1 MTTTERTS
9 SEHGPGDDPRRG
21 ESEDER
27 LDRNTNELVG
37 EVRVAAVGIQ
47 VLFAFL
53 LVVPFN
59 KGWTKVTPFERDV
72 YYVALLCIAAAAV
85 MLITP
90 TIQHRLLFRHH
101 EKAYVVEFGSRLVIW
116 AAALL
121 AVGLTAIMVLI
132 ADYVFGT
139 AMAVI
144 VGIGAALLTSTLWF
158 VLPLRRRRAER

>member
-1 MTTTERTS
+1 MTATERGT
-9 SEHGPGDDPRRG
+9 EKQGPGDDPRRD
-21 ESEDER
+21 ETEDER
-27 LDRNTNELVG
+27 LDRNTTELVG
-37 EVRVAAVGIQ
+37 EVRIAAVGIQ

-59 KGWTKVTPFERDV
+59 KGWAQVTAFERDV

-90 TIQHRLLFRHH
+90 TMQHRLLFRHH
-101 EKAYVVEFGSRLVIW
+101 EKAYVVQVGSKLVIW
-116 AAALL
+116 AAGFL

-132 ADYVFGT
+132 ANFLFGT

-144 VGIGAALLTSTLWF
+144 VGVGTALLTSTLWF
-158 VLPLRRRRAER
+158 VMPLRRRRAKR